1 MIELSTRTG
10 NRVVDSVTDLIGATP
25 VVRLRRIAREV
36 PATVLVKLE
45 AMNPGRSVKDRSA
58 LGMVEAAERDGLIA
72 PGRSVVI
79 EATSGNAGVAL
90 AMVCAARRYRCVIA
104 MPETMGLERRRSMR
118 AYGAEVVLTPGD
130 EGMAGAIAETERI
143 AAAIPGAYLPRQ
155 FANPA
160 NPDAHRRTTAEEIWA
175 DTDGRIDVLVA
186 GVGSGGSIT
195 GVAGA
200 LRARRPGFHA
210 VAVEP
215 AGSAVLSGGPPGPH
229 PIDGIGAGFVPSVL
243 DPEAYDEVIACE
255 TRDAVATARRLA
267 REEGILAGLS
277 AGANV
282 WAALRVAARPECAGA
297 MILTLAGDAG
307 DPYLMSGLAP

>member
-1 MIELSTRTG
+1 
-10 NRVVDSVTDLIGATP
+10 
-25 VVRLRRIAREV
+25 
-36 PATVLVKLE
+36 
-45 AMNPGRSVKDRSA
+45 
-58 LGMVEAAERDGLIA
+58 
-72 PGRSVVI
+72 
-79 EATSGNAGVAL
+79 
-90 AMVCAARRYRCVIA
+90 

-130 EGMAGAIAETERI
+130 EGMAGADR
-143 AAAIPGAYLPRQ
+143 RDQ
-155 FANPA
+155 
-160 NPDAHRRTTAEEIWA
+160 AHRRRDPGRVPAPAVRQPGQPRRPPRTTAEEIWA

-277 AGANV
+277 AGAGV